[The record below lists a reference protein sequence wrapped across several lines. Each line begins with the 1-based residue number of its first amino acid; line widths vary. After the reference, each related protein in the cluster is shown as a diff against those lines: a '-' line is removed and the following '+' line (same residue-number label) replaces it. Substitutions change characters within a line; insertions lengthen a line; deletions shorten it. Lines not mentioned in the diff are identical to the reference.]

1 MLDADGAA
9 AMENLGAELARAK
22 EQARK
27 SDAAA
32 LKVAEELKAEQAA
45 HCQSKKEM
53 AEMAVKLKNA
63 ADRCKLLEKEDR
75 VAQKDLEKV
84 TTEAKDTRSAMR
96 AMKEELRQAGDITA
110 GKPFMLRMKFGD
122 PKYAPLDRKWSAA
135 NTYLDLAASA
145 ADAAEHFLD
154 QNDHKVEKL
163 FWSQFHNPERPLS
176 VSDRL
181 AAWAELNRLS
191 GLAMKHVVSH
201 LWPKRPEPKSYFSL
215 VQQFLGAVP
224 HINAMKRS
232 ACIEGAQMALA
243 HVKTYW
249 ADMTATAVASQD
261 SDESRVPAEHYFQEV
276 LQGARLIETQ
286 CSKDVMFE

>member
-1 MLDADGAA
+1 MLNADGAA
-9 AMENLGAELARAK
+9 AVENLRAELARAK

-32 LKVAEELKAEQAA
+32 AKAAEELKAEQAA

-122 PKYAPLDRKWSAA
+122 P
-135 NTYLDLAASA
+135 
-145 ADAAEHFLD
+145 
-154 QNDHKVEKL
+154 
-163 FWSQFHNPERPLS
+163 
-176 VSDRL
+176 
-181 AAWAELNRLS
+181 
-191 GLAMKHVVSH
+191 
-201 LWPKRPEPKSYFSL
+201 
-215 VQQFLGAVP
+215 
-224 HINAMKRS
+224 
-232 ACIEGAQMALA
+232 
-243 HVKTYW
+243 
-249 ADMTATAVASQD
+249 
-261 SDESRVPAEHYFQEV
+261 
-276 LQGARLIETQ
+276 
-286 CSKDVMFE
+286 